1 MPRIE
6 WKRQCF
12 SWLARVR
19 QRLPS
24 MSYIHLYRDLSR
36 AEVAVLGI
44 GTVAA
49 IAAGVPLPII
59 GVLFGQM
66 VNGFNEQVCLAQGGA
81 PPDPAQQEAFLASVR
96 HHVLQMVVVASIN
109 LALIWTYTSCWSF
122 LGERIVRRLRQR
134 YVRALLSQDMS
145 YFDLL
150 PPGEISTRLGENLI
164 AVQNGTSE
172 KVGLLLSSVAY
183 FAASY
188 IVAFILLPSLAAQLV
203 SLVPAFLLVS
213 LVGAHF
219 VSRATTRMT
228 KHLSDATSIATEALQ
243 NLPVVHSFQVQK
255 PLGQLL
261 HAHLR
266 LVRRCG
272 MGRALFAGT
281 MLGCLFFV
289 AYSANALA
297 FHSGSRM
304 VSSNMRSGDDASS
317 TVGQVYTVIFLLLD
331 ASFVVGQIS
340 PYLQTFSAAGGA
352 GEQLLRTIR
361 QPTPVD
367 ALSEEGLVPP
377 PSDAPLGFCFRDVR
391 FAYPARPEAL
401 VLRQLTLDVEPG
413 QRVGICGLSGSGKS
427 TIVAL
432 LHRFYEPVQGHITLH
447 DGTPINSLQVRWL
460 RSQIGLVG
468 QEPVLFDCTIL
479 ENIAHGLLGSPA
491 MVHLESAIRWL
502 AQFSLDHPRLPADWQ
517 DQCPPFLREEL
528 EEVMARCEEAAHL
541 SYADDFIRR
550 LPQGYGTRIG
560 EGGRSLSGGQKQ
572 RIALA
577 RAVVKQ
583 PRVLVLDE
591 ATAALDSH
599 SEMAVQAALDRVS
612 QNRTTIAIAHRLSTI
627 RDYDKI
633 VVMADGAVVEQ
644 GTHAELLKHQGPYAT
659 LVQAQ
664 NEHETS
670 DVEDDAQSEP
680 STKEAPCSRPE
691 IEAEAD
697 VDELPGRLPMPM
709 PAQPV
714 VPPPGGNPAGAEGPV
729 RLPAVSQTR
738 ALGRLVSMA
747 LPQWPYAL
755 LGVCASAVIGGAFS
769 GEAVLFGHVIE
780 AMNPCKSAEQV
791 ESSSDRFALYFFVL
805 ALIELAAYFVSGASF
820 GFVSEWLLVQI
831 RQRLFSVLVTRPLAW
846 YEAEQVSPNSLMTRL
861 STDTS
866 HLGGLTATV
875 IGTIVSILVNLVAG
889 ITLAHI
895 VAWRIAVV
903 ILATVPILV
912 VAGYLRLKVI
922 ADFQKRHETAYAQ
935 STALAVEAVSSMR
948 TVAALGRE
956 RDVLQLFQYS
966 LERPYRESLR
976 HLVVGNLL
984 LAISLSISY
993 FIYGFAYWWG
1003 SKNVAEQRYTQVAFF
1018 TVLPALLF
1026 SAQSSGQLLAF
1037 APDFT
1042 KAQVSAANIF
1052 SLLDR
1057 TEPKATL
1064 LPCESPDLEAEK
1076 KPNPMHSGPLPVSFE
1091 GVRFT
1096 YTGRDTPALDGID
1109 LSIPAGAFAAFIGPS
1124 GSGKSTAMHLIQGLY
1139 APSQGTVRI
1148 GGYDST
1154 SMSANTSRSAI
1165 AIVPQEA
1172 MLFRGSV
1179 EWNVALGLPDPLSV
1193 PAVQAYLDATHH
1205 GEDPRQVP
1213 VDPRIVAACQ
1223 AAHVHDTIETLPD
1236 RYQTDVGAGGSQLS
1250 GGQKQ
1255 RVAIA
1260 RALVRTPRLLLLDES
1275 TSAMDAASE
1284 QAFQETLRQVRVCGY
1299 LRQLHQ
1305 RRTCTMIAVAHRM
1318 RTIRAAD
1325 IIFLLDHGRIV
1336 ARGTHNELIQSCPQ
1350 YQAMISHQTL

>member
-6 WKRQCF
+6 WKHHCF
-12 SWLARVR
+12 SWLVHIRR
-19 QRLPS
+19 RLPS
-24 MSYIHLYRDLSR
+24 MSYVHLYHDLSR
-36 AEVAVLGI
+36 AEVAALGI

-49 IAAGVPLPII
+49 IAAGVPLPLI
-59 GVLFGQM
+59 GVLFGKM
-66 VNGFNEQVCLAQGGA
+66 VNGFNEQACLAQGGA
-81 PPDPAQQEAFLASVR
+81 PPDPAQQEAFLAAVR
-96 HHVLQMVVVASIN
+96 HHVLQMVVIASVN
-109 LALIWTYTSCWSF
+109 LVLIWTYTSCWSF

-172 KVGLLLSSVAY
+172 KVGLLLSSLAY

-272 MGRALFAGT
+272 MARALFAGT

-304 VSSNMRSGDDASS
+304 VSSNMRSGNDASS

-377 PSDAPLGFCFRDVR
+377 PSDAPLGFCFHDVR

-413 QRVGICGLSGSGKS
+413 KRVGICGLSGSGKS
-427 TIVAL
+427 TIVSL
-432 LHRFYEPVQGHITLH
+432 LHRFYEPIQGQITLH
-447 DGTPINSLQVRWL
+447 DGTPIDSLQVRWL

-491 MVHLESAIRWL
+491 MAHLERAIRWL
-502 AQFSLDHPRLPADWQ
+502 EQFSLDHPRLPTDWQ
-517 DQCPPFLREEL
+517 NQCPPFLRDAL
-528 EEVMARCEEAAHL
+528 DEVMARCEEAAQL

-572 RIALA
+572 RIAIA
-577 RAVVKQ
+577 RAIVKQ

-612 QNRTTIAIAHRLSTI
+612 ENRTTIAIAHRLSTI
-627 RDYDKI
+627 RNYDKI
-633 VVMADGAVVEQ
+633 VVMADGAVLEQ
-644 GTHAELLKHQGPYAT
+644 GTHAELLKRQGPYAT
-659 LVQAQ
+659 LVHAQ
-664 NEHETS
+664 NEQETS
-670 DVEDDAQSEP
+670 DVDVDAESEP
-680 STKEAPCSRPE
+680 STKEAPWSTPE
-691 IEAEAD
+691 VEAEAEAE

-714 VPPPGGNPAGAEGPV
+714 VPPPGGTKSGAEGPV
-729 RLPAVSQTR
+729 HLPAVSQTR

-747 LPQWPYAL
+747 QAQWPYAL

-805 ALIELAAYFVSGASF
+805 ALIELMAYFVSGASF

-846 YEAEQVSPNSLMTRL
+846 YEAEQVSPNALMTRL

-912 VAGYLRLKVI
+912 AAGYLRLKVI

-956 RDVLQLFQYS
+956 RDVLQQFQYS
-966 LERPYRESLR
+966 LERPYRESMR
-976 HLVVGNLL
+976 HLVAGNLL

-1003 SKNVAEQRYTQVAFF
+1003 SKNVAEQRYSQVAFF

-1057 TEPKATL
+1057 TEPKAAHL
-1064 LPCESPDLEAEK
+1064 AYDSQDLEEEK
-1076 KPNPMHSGPLPVSFE
+1076 VPNPTHSGPLPVSFE

-1124 GSGKSTAMHLIQGLY
+1124 GSGKSTAMNLIECLY
-1139 APSQGTVRI
+1139 TPSEGTVRI

-1154 SMSANTSRSAI
+1154 SMAASTLRNSI

-1193 PAVQAYLDATHH
+1193 PAVQAYLDATQHD
-1205 GEDPRQVP
+1205 EDPRQVP
-1213 VDPRIVAACQ
+1213 VDPRIVTACQ

-1260 RALVRTPRLLLLDES
+1260 RALVRRPQLLLLDES

-1284 QAFQETLRQVRVCGY
+1284 QAFQETLRQVRVATTY
-1299 LRQLHQ
+1299 VSF
-1305 RRTCTMIAVAHRM
+1305 INVA
-1318 RTIRAAD
+1318 
-1325 IIFLLDHGRIV
+1325 LV
-1336 ARGTHNELIQSCPQ
+1336 Q
-1350 YQAMISHQTL
+1350 